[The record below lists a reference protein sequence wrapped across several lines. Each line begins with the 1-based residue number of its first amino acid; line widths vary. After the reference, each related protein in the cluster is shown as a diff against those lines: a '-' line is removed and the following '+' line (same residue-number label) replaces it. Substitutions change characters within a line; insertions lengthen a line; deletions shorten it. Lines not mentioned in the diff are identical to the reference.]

1 MPSSHLPEEEKVEK
15 DGYTLTFY
23 PGFCSS
29 ASVRDQKG
37 DHELFVQK
45 ETFHLPDGE
54 KEPATRHKLRLKGGP
69 NAQDVTLEIHDP
81 HHRIARIRIELYEKP
96 RRDDAPRDDDEPT
109 EELEVMNAPKTC
121 PPTCID

>member
-1 MPSSHLPEEEKVEK
+1 MPSSHLPQEEKVEK

-45 ETFHLPDGE
+45 ETSTCRTG
-54 KEPATRHKLRLKGGP
+54 
-69 NAQDVTLEIHDP
+69 
-81 HHRIARIRIELYEKP
+81 
-96 RRDDAPRDDDEPT
+96 RRSRRPGTSSD
-109 EELEVMNAPKTC
+109 
-121 PPTCID
+121 